1 MPDPGLT
8 FGFLLATLVGAA
20 FHLIFGGD
28 ARRLAIFLL
37 AGWVGFGLGQL
48 FGILFEIDLFSIG
61 SLRLFTAVFGALL
74 ALGVVQMLTAGQS
87 RRRI

>member
-1 MPDPGLT
+1 MPNPGLT
-8 FGFLLATLVGAA
+8 FGFLLATLIGAA

-48 FGILFEIDLFSIG
+48 FGILFEIDLFSMG
-61 SLRLFTAVFGALL
+61 SLRLLTAIFGALL
-74 ALGVVQMLTAGQS
+74 ALGVVQVLTAGQS